1 MTHVA
6 RGVDDDGT
14 LNVDVVMSGRVPELP
29 PDVPV
34 TVLPYTEQYIQT
46 GPGLSLSLSL
56 SLSVCVCVSVSV
68 CQSVPLLAL
77 SETLVDRSTWFQL
90 SNTHRKSELGHSRT
104 RLSLSV

>member
-56 SLSVCVCVSVSV
+56 SLSLCVCVCPCLSVSLFH
-68 CQSVPLLAL
+68 CWRCLKH
-77 SETLVDRSTWFQL
+77 W
-90 SNTHRKSELGHSRT
+90 
-104 RLSLSV
+104 

>member
-46 GPGLSLSLSL
+46 GPGLSL
-56 SLSVCVCVSVSV
+56 CVCP
-68 CQSVPLLAL
+68 CQSVSLLHCWRCL
-77 SETLVDRSTWFQL
+77 KHW
-90 SNTHRKSELGHSRT
+90 
-104 RLSLSV
+104 